1 MLKLIL
7 NRYILFAVL
16 LNLIMIISLEESYI
30 LVYIFNI
37 LSIGCYYLVL
47 FSKLPKPLSFF
58 NPIRLA
64 SIVFF
69 YSLFFVI
76 AFNAISYY
84 YNGNFYV
91 FSESDAV
98 FYHEFS
104 KRIVNLS
111 FWDGLNLFLLQA
123 TFEDLGVI
131 LIISALYKIVASNLL
146 LNFFYLLIGVLT
158 SLLIFRIGRNF
169 MSQKYAFLSALAY
182 STSSFVLWFHASG
195 LKESIMIFWIILF
208 YDQYY
213 KYITRKRMF
222 NILLM
227 SFSLLALLLFRPVI
241 IVFILGSVFTTLLL
255 SKRKSISIIIV
266 IPFLLILFYF
276 ASNFIDQLLG
286 KFIGNNIDSML
297 RNKEASG
304 MVIIN
309 LPFTIVTNVLATSFG
324 PFPTILPGL
333 KMHLSFYSVGLIF
346 KVLLSI
352 SFWIGVYFAYKRKMY
367 KIFPLIFFVIFEGFS
382 LTFILEGLELR
393 KSLPH
398 IFAIFIVAFWFLDFF
413 QKKNE
418 LPIKSRKK
426 IISIVR
432 FLIICFFFLILIW
445 NFKDV

>member
-84 YNGNFYV
+84 YNGNFYI